1 MIKIKDLHTVPA
13 SSRWD
18 VLVYKTESLCS
29 DEGTIGFDDLIS
41 KEEMVLILDRYA
53 RYRDTALSTI
63 LAIAGHI
70 SPIRAVA
77 LSFCGP

>member
-1 MIKIKDLHTVPA
+1 MPV

-18 VLVYKTESLCS
+18 VLRVYKTGIITVS